1 MAFEDVAV
9 VALESSQRCDV
20 ADDNEIV
27 TVKKETSQRGEA
39 PGHKPVVVADGFS
52 KRLDWCRGVP
62 DATLAVISRILGELL
77 FQVVF
82 LSMRRRTASL
92 FVR

>member
-39 PGHKPVVVADGFS
+39 PGHKPVVVADGPP
-52 KRLDWCRGVP
+52 KRLAWCCDVV
-62 DATLAVISRILGELL
+62 DILSSIFCNNLFEIIFLGMRKGRTGAPLL
-77 FQVVF
+77 VG
-82 LSMRRRTASL
+82 
-92 FVR
+92 